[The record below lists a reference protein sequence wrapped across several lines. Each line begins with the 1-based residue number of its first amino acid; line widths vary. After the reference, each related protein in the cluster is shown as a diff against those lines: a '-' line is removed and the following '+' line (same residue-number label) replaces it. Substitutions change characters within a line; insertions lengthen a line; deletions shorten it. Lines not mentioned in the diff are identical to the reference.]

1 MNDST
6 TSERPR
12 VAIIA
17 DFIEEGWPSMD
28 LVAEMLHV
36 SLRAAAAAEF
46 DIELIRPAMARRFSR
61 AAAGN
66 GAAARRRFNAD
77 RLINRFFDYPRHLRR
92 IRDRFDLF
100 HVIDHS
106 YAHLTHT
113 LDARRTVVTC
123 HDLDAFQSLIGPE
136 RARRSRAY
144 RLMTRRILSGLRA
157 AARIACVS
165 QTTAGELIRHGL
177 AGEARVRIIPNG
189 VAPEFSP
196 APDARA
202 DHAAALIAGAT
213 AANAIE
219 ILHVGS
225 TIARKRIDVLLDV
238 FAALRREYPA
248 ARLIRVGGPFTPAQ
262 NGMARRLGVAAA
274 IIEAPFVDR
283 ATLAALYRRAALVMA
298 PSEAEGFGLP
308 TLEALACGA
317 PVLASDI
324 AALREVGGNAAEYA
338 PVADIGAWTAAA
350 TRLLR
355 ERETPA
361 AAARR
366 AAAMARAGRFTWR
379 EAARRYANVYR
390 ELPA

>member
-1 MNDST
+1 
-6 TSERPR
+6 
-12 VAIIA
+12 
-17 DFIEEGWPSMD
+17 MD
-28 LVAEMLHV
+28 LVAEMLHAA
-36 SLRAAAAAEF
+36 LRAAAAAEF
-46 DIELIRPAMARRFSR
+46 DAELIRPAMARRFSR

-66 GAAARRRFNAD
+66 GTAARRRFNAD

-136 RARRSRAY
+136 RGRRSRAY
-144 RLMTRRILSGLRA
+144 RLMAGRILSGLRA
-157 AARIACVS
+157 AARIACDS
-165 QTTAGELIRHGL
+165 EATGGALIEHGL
-177 AGEARVRIIPNG
+177 APAPRVSVIPIG

-202 DHAAALIAGAT
+202 DHAAALIAGAP

-238 FAALRREYPA
+238 FAALRSEYPA

-262 NGMARRLGVAAA
+262 NEITRRLGMAAA
-274 IIEAPFVDR
+274 IVEAPFVDR
-283 ATLAALYRRAALVMA
+283 TTLAALYRRAALVMA

-324 AALREVGGNAAEYA
+324 AALREVGGDAAAYA
-338 PVADIGAWTAAA
+338 PVADRDAWTAAA
-350 TRLLR
+350 ARLLR